1 MKKLLYISLIA
12 TSVLLAGL
20 GCKRQEPKPDP
31 CKDIKPL
38 SADFMISEV
47 APYDDEDWKDN
58 DTDTIG
64 TYRAKFTA
72 TCEYCEYEWTL
83 GAETIRTRSFVRTN
97 FPLNSPIEVSLK
109 VKAKNLPRNYF
120 DCVKDRKLEDEKT
133 RTFVNVKPGRRYLGK
148 FYGADTDRPNEPYMI
163 EVYMIVSNPGYSN
176 ETEDIYI
183 KGLVKPNCDCG
194 TIDSYIVSGFQQSL
208 LPSNC
213 TGECMKPIVLFN
225 FETNEEVTITYHLFG
240 EYDWDIKDRP
250 KIATKTFKGRRI
262 Q

>member
-38 SADFMISEV
+38 SADFMISE
-47 APYDDEDWKDN
+47 AIGFNNQYWKDN
-58 DTDTIG
+58 DTDTISH
-64 TYRAKFTA
+64 RAKFTA
-72 TCEYCEYEWTL
+72 NCEYCEYEWTL

-120 DCVKDRKLEDEKT
+120 DCVKDIKLEDEKT
-133 RTFVNVKPGRRYLGK
+133 RTFVNVIPGRRYLGK
-148 FYGADTDRPNEPYMI
+148 FYGTDIDRPNEPYII
-163 EVYMIVSNPGYSN
+163 EVYVISFPNGSEN
-176 ETEDIYI
+176 IYA
-183 KGLVKPNCDCG
+183 KGIIRSDCDCW
-194 TIDSYIVSGFQQSL
+194 IMDSVTGFQQSFL
-208 LPSNC
+208 NGSCYSN
-213 TGECMKPIVLFN
+213 GCMMPAILFN
-225 FETNEEVTITYHLFG
+225 FESNEQVTITYTPR
-240 EYDWDIKDRP
+240 DIIDNKVVD
-250 KIATKTFKGRRI
+250 KESKTFKGRRI